1 LDKTGSSTQ
10 DESGHGVPKAQAPK
24 QKSLEPYGG
33 VPSSLYDNGPIGLC
47 YLDLDLRYLDINKWL
62 AAVNGLA
69 VKEHLGR
76 TIGEVVPD
84 VARGVEEKLR
94 QVITTGEP
102 IEGETVAE
110 RTPSQPGIRR
120 TFRYNFYP
128 VKSAEGTVAGVSCAV
143 QDVTKP
149 RAREAGMPEAGQ
161 PVADQP
167 HAPDRKRIEEPMD
180 RSMALEVANRELEA
194 FHEALT
200 HGLKRSLL
208 IVTNLSHQLRETLGD
223 SIGEQEAA
231 DLERIRAAGQQ
242 MMHVIDDLRGIGNVN
257 RVEVSREE
265 VDLSAM
271 GRDIIG
277 DLGAM
282 TPDRVVAFEV
292 EAGIKAFGDPSLV
305 KILLTNLLRNAW
317 KFTGPRKDAWIELGV
332 VEDEDDVP
340 IYHVRDNGIGF
351 DNADSE
357 IIFQVFKR
365 LPTSEEFPGSGLGL
379 ATVERIVRR
388 HSGRVWADG
397 VPGEGAVVRFTL
409 RSSWAAS

>member
-1 LDKTGSSTQ
+1 
-10 DESGHGVPKAQAPK
+10 
-24 QKSLEPYGG
+24 
-33 VPSSLYDNGPIGLC
+33 
-47 YLDLDLRYLDINKWL
+47 
-62 AAVNGLA
+62 
-69 VKEHLGR
+69 
-76 TIGEVVPD
+76 
-84 VARGVEEKLR
+84 
-94 QVITTGEP
+94 
-102 IEGETVAE
+102 
-110 RTPSQPGIRR
+110 
-120 TFRYNFYP
+120 
-128 VKSAEGTVAGVSCAV
+128 
-143 QDVTKP
+143 
-149 RAREAGMPEAGQ
+149 MPEA
-161 PVADQP
+161 DQP
-167 HAPDRKRIEEPMD
+167 DAVVPQVPDRKRIEEPMD

-200 HGLKRSLL
+200 HGLRRPLL
-208 IVTNLSHQLRETLGD
+208 IVTNFSHQLRESLGD

-242 MMHVIDDLRGIGNVN
+242 MMHVIDDLRGLGNVN

-271 GRDIIG
+271 GRDIID

-282 TPDRVVAFEV
+282 APDRVVAFEV
-292 EAGIKAFGDPSLV
+292 EAGIKAFGDPALV

-365 LPTSEEFPGSGLGL
+365 LPTSEEFSGSGLGL

-388 HSGRVWADG
+388 HGGRVWADG

-409 RSSWAAS
+409 GSSWAAS

>member
-1 LDKTGSSTQ
+1 MDKTGSSTQ
-10 DESGHGVPKAQAPK
+10 DESGHEVPKAQAPK

-62 AAVNGLA
+62 ASVNGLA

-76 TIGEVVPD
+76 TIGDVVPD
-84 VARGVEEKLR
+84 VARDVEEQLR

-102 IEGETVAE
+102 IEGHAVAE

-128 VKSAEGTVAGVSCAV
+128 VKSPEDTVAGVSCAV

-149 RAREAGMPEAGQ
+149 RAAGADMPEA
-161 PVADQP
+161 PP
-167 HAPDRKRIEEPMD
+167 KPIEEPMD
-180 RSMALEVANRELEA
+180 PSAALEVANRELEA
-194 FHEALT
+194 FQDALT
-200 HGLKRSLL
+200 EGLKRPLL
-208 IVTNLSHQLRETLGD
+208 IVTNFSHQLRETLGD

-242 MMHVIDDLRGIGNVN
+242 MMHVIDDLRGLGNVS
-257 RVEVSREE
+257 RVEINREE
-265 VDLSAM
+265 VDLSTL
-271 GRDIIG
+271 GQDIID

-282 TPDRVVAFEV
+282 APDRVVTFE
-292 EAGIKAFGDPSLV
+292 AKDGIKAFGDKSLV

-340 IYHVRDNGIGF
+340 IYHVRDNGVGF

-388 HSGRVWADG
+388 HGGRVWADG
-397 VPGEGAVVRFTL
+397 VPGEGAVVRFTFG
-409 RSSWAAS
+409 SSWAEPT